1 MLGAAASPA
10 LNQFQCSCI
19 DGNVLCRDM
28 GVNVTYPY
36 QFGSGTTRK
45 VLLIRRGN
53 SDRVCPMYVVSNT
66 KLEAQDLSSLTA
78 YNEDQRMPQITR
90 SHTNRKKEDL
100 EQAQKYVLETSTL
113 SSTCA

>member
-1 MLGAAASPA
+1 
-10 LNQFQCSCI
+10 
-19 DGNVLCRDM
+19 M

-53 SDRVCPMYVVSNT
+53 SDRVCPMYLVSNT
-66 KLEAQDLSSLTA
+66 KLEAPDLRSLTA
-78 YNEDQRMPQITR
+78 YNEEQRMPQITR
-90 SHTNRKKEDL
+90 SHTNRKKEEL
-100 EQAQKYVLETSTL
+100 GKAQKYMPQTSTL